1 MKFKL
6 IVALVNPE
14 ITNEVIDTAKKS
26 GATGNVT
33 IPARGC
39 GIEETKFLGIAI
51 EDRTDVILFVV
62 EEHSVKRILENISK
76 ETKLD
81 EPGNGIVVVLSIDQV
96 AGLDRQI
103 AKIKDKLKSEQL
115 YLK

>member
-39 GIEETKFLGIAI
+39 GIEETKFMGIAI

-62 EEHSVKRILENISK
+62 EEHSV
-76 ETKLD
+76 
-81 EPGNGIVVVLSIDQV
+81 NGIVIVLSIDQV

-103 AKIKDKLKSEQL
+103 AKIKDKLKTEQL

>member
-6 IVALVNPE
+6 IVALINPE
-14 ITNEVIDTAKKS
+14 ITKDVINTAKKS

-33 IPARGC
+33 LAARGS
-39 GIEETKFLGIAI
+39 GIEETKFLGFTLD
-51 EDRTDVILFVV
+51 DRTDVVLFVV
-62 EEHSVKRILENISK
+62 EEHSVKKILGSISK

-81 EPGNGIVVVLSIDQV
+81 EPGNGIIIVLSIDQV
-96 AGLDRQI
+96 TGLDRQI
-103 AKIKDKLKSEQL
+103 QKIKEKLKSEQL

>member
-14 ITNEVIDTAKKS
+14 ITNDVIATAKKS

-39 GIEETKFLGIAI
+39 GIEETKFMGIAI
-51 EDRTDVILFVV
+51 EDRTDVVLFVV

-76 ETKLD
+76 ETKLE
-81 EPGNGIVVVLSIDQV
+81 EPGNGIVIVLSIDAV

-103 AKIKDKLKSEQL
+103 VKIKEKLKSEQL